1 MGLLAG
7 VLSASCYTGANIG
20 LRWVATT
27 CDPATVSFVKAIP
40 IALASSVMVLANAAR
55 GGRVWPSLPWLV
67 RLVAAASFM
76 QLAGNLAFQWSLGQI
91 GLALTVPLCMGTLLI
106 GSAVLGRVWLIE
118 PIARRSLLSILL
130 LIASIIVLSSIAN
143 QSAASVQQLEIDQ
156 VSFGLLAG
164 GVGTACLSGL
174 AYALGNV
181 VIRKAFAEQM
191 PVATALSIMSVT
203 GVVLL
208 GGLSLRHGTG
218 TLAAIGMENLGAVA
232 VAGVFNA
239 VAFYSLARALQLLS
253 VIQANLIC
261 ASQVAMSVAC
271 GMIFFGE
278 PAGTLQFCGIGL
290 TIVGL
295 VTMRRQAKTV
305 SDG

>member
-1 MGLLAG
+1 MQRLKRLAQG
-7 VLSASCYTGANIG
+7 Q
-20 LRWVATT
+20 
-27 CDPATVSFVKAIP
+27 
-40 IALASSVMVLANAAR
+40 SSVANENAAA
-55 GGRVWPSLPWLV
+55 V
-67 RLVAAASFM
+67 RQVE
-76 QLAGNLAFQWSLGQI
+76 I
-91 GLALTVPLCMGTLLI
+91 G
-106 GSAVLGRVWLIE
+106 
-118 PIARRSLLSILL
+118 
-130 LIASIIVLSSIAN
+130 
-143 QSAASVQQLEIDQ
+143 Q

-164 GVGTACLSGL
+164 GIGAACLAGL
-174 AYALGNV
+174 AYSLANV

-208 GGLSLRHGTG
+208 GGLSLRHGSG

-232 VAGVFNA
+232 LAGVFNA
-239 VAFYSLARALQLLS
+239 VAFYSIARALQLLS

-278 PAGTLQFCGIGL
+278 PAGILQFCGIGL

-295 VTMRRQAKTV
+295 LTMRRQANTV
-305 SDG
+305 TDG

>member
-1 MGLLAG
+1 MGLVAG
-7 VLSASCYTGANIG
+7 ILSASSYTGANLG

-40 IALASSVMVLANAAR
+40 IALVSSLVMIVNAAKGNR
-55 GGRVWPSLPWLV
+55 MWPSAALLV
-67 RLVAAASFM
+67 RLVLAAIFM

-106 GSAVLGRVWLIE
+106 GAAVLGRMWLAE
-118 PIARRSLLSILL
+118 PIAVRSLLAILL
-130 LIASIIVLSSIAN
+130 LIASIVVLSSVAN
-143 QSAASVQQLEIDQ
+143 ENAASVRQLEIDQ

-164 GVGTACLSGL
+164 GIGAACLSGV
-174 AYALGNV
+174 AYAVGNV
-181 VIRKAFAEQM
+181 ALRKALAERL

-208 GGLSLRHGTG
+208 GGLSLRHGTDA
-218 TLAAIGMENLGAVA
+218 LAAIGRENLGAIGL
-232 VAGVFNA
+232 AGVFNA

-271 GMIFFGE
+271 GVIFFDE
-278 PAGTLQFCGIGL
+278 PTGIFQFGGIAL
-290 TIVGL
+290 TIAGL
-295 VTMRRQAKTV
+295 VTMSRQAKAV
-305 SDG
+305 RDG